1 MTTPTLALLL
11 AAAFAL
17 GALIGWLAAALR
29 RGGETARLSAA
40 EATAQV
46 ERERRVQAEAELAG
60 MRREAAELG
69 QHMAVA
75 QEKTARA
82 QELVRDQSEF
92 LARARG
98 ELESSFKA
106 LAAAALQGSTEQFLA
121 LAEQRMQTSRTQVTA
136 DLEERRAAIEALL
149 APLRDTLARLDQ
161 KTTEIER
168 DRIDAYSRLDEN
180 IRLLAETTTVLQEK
194 TTTLSTALRSSQV
207 RGRWGEIALRNV
219 AELAG
224 MTEHCDFEVQETQEE
239 GGRIDMV
246 VRLPGGRS
254 IAVDSKAPIDAYLE
268 ACEAASDAVRE
279 DALDRHAKVLRRH
292 VKSLASRNYASQL
305 AGEVDLVVLFLP
317 GDPFLAAA
325 FAQDPDLQVDAL
337 RSKILLATP
346 STLVALLR
354 TVAIYWQQERVA
366 EDAQAILATAQ
377 DLYDRVAIFRN
388 HLAEIGKG
396 LERALGAF
404 NDAVGSFQ
412 RNLLPFSSH
421 LEDLKVTEQATRRVE
436 ELRLV
441 ERRPRELKD
450 P

>member
-1 MTTPTLALLL
+1 
-11 AAAFAL
+11 
-17 GALIGWLAAALR
+17 
-29 RGGETARLSAA
+29 
-40 EATAQV
+40 
-46 ERERRVQAEAELAG
+46 
-60 MRREAAELG
+60 
-69 QHMAVA
+69 
-75 QEKTARA
+75 
-82 QELVRDQSEF
+82 
-92 LARARG
+92 
-98 ELESSFKA
+98 
-106 LAAAALQGSTEQFLA
+106 
-121 LAEQRMQTSRTQVTA
+121 
-136 DLEERRAAIEALL
+136 
-149 APLRDTLARLDQ
+149 
-161 KTTEIER
+161 
-168 DRIDAYSRLDEN
+168 
-180 IRLLAETTTVLQEK
+180 
-194 TTTLSTALRSSQV
+194 
-207 RGRWGEIALRNV
+207 V